1 MLSDLKRDF
10 AACFERDPA
19 ARTALE
25 VLLAY
30 PGLHA
35 IVFHRIAHRLHR
47 VGLKLLA
54 RLLSH
59 FSRWVTG
66 IEIHP
71 GAEIGPGFFVDHGM
85 GVVVGETAEIGEDV
99 TLFQGVTLGGTGK
112 TPRKRHPTLEDN
124 VVVGAGAKILGAIT
138 IHEGSRIGAGSVV
151 VQSVPANATVVGI
164 PARVVKREG
173 EKIPSVSLDH
183 TDLPDPVVES
193 VHTLQERIEELE
205 HELLRLRE
213 ELPDRGQPVQRT
225 D

>member
-10 AACFERDPA
+10 AACFDRDPA

-35 IVFHRIAHRLHR
+35 IFFHRIAHRLHR

-71 GAEIGPGFFVDHGM
+71 GADIGPGFFVDHGM

-151 VQSVPANATVVGI
+151 VQSVPANSTVVGI

-193 VHTLQERIEELE
+193 LHTLQERIEELE